1 MSDARSTMSHYG
13 TPPAPRKELA
23 LARLAI
29 AKDFLA
35 EYAKLGKPV
44 QSAVEAAMSKFAE
57 HTYAGVHLEK
67 LQHSN
72 DDRIRTI
79 RIDSFWRGVVLAPE
93 SGDTYCLITV
103 LPHDKAISYATGH
116 RFTVNEALGVLEVR
130 DEAAL
135 EQLQPA
141 LHAAA
146 ATVGERLFDG
156 VSDADLQRLG
166 VDPAILPVVRLL
178 TSDAHLEALQTMLPE
193 AQYAALYAL

>member
-1 MSDARSTMSHYG
+1 
-13 TPPAPRKELA
+13 
-23 LARLAI
+23 
-29 AKDFLA
+29 
-35 EYAKLGKPV
+35 
-44 QSAVEAAMSKFAE
+44 
-57 HTYAGVHLEK
+57 
-67 LQHSN
+67 
-72 DDRIRTI
+72 RTI

-166 VDPAILPVVRLL
+166 VAPAILPVVRLL

-193 AQYAALYAL
+193 AQYAALYALACGMTVDEAWAQVAQYLTAEKPPAEIDAGDLVSAMERTPGQVAFVSGQDELQRILAHPFAAWRIFLHPNPPP